1 MLIAE
6 LLLLQSCKVNFYAG
20 LGFKFGRKPC
30 RRKAEGLATNAS
42 GFGRGLIR
50 SDRFAPSLTCI
61 CLSQQQLH

>member
-1 MLIAE
+1 MLSAE
-6 LLLLQSCKVNFYAG
+6 LLLLQSCKVNFHAC

-30 RRKAEGLATNAS
+30 RCKAEGLATNAS
-42 GFGRGLIR
+42 VSVGGLIR